1 MAESQPVLHPIDL
14 EIQQPLHGQVV
25 VGTGTAT
32 VANVSLQGRIVA
44 TTFGNPAGLLRK
56 WYSSLGKDVLGT
68 SDQLVAPLA
77 VGSHTITYTVKDK
90 NEDGVPPAQLEALF
104 KSVEHI
110 GATGGPPD
118 PPPADGRP
126 PCVVHVLIANIVAPL
141 NGANLGLNNAVLEA
155 EAPLQWG
162 KYVAGAAVYPER
174 DSAYAA
180 VNKVRYRWFFTG
192 INPPGARIELDVQ
205 GGNAMVLVPPASNGE
220 VPRLRY
226 SGGLP
231 AGVVVGQQYV
241 VTLRVEHAANAA
253 QGHEVTRTVM
263 IV

>member
-1 MAESQPVLHPIDL
+1 MA
-14 EIQQPLHGQVV
+14 
-25 VGTGTAT
+25 
-32 VANVSLQGRIVA
+32 
-44 TTFGNPAGLLRK
+44 NPGGLFRK
-56 WYSSLGKDVLGT
+56 WYSSLGKDVLGK

-126 PCVVHVLIANIVAPL
+126 CVVHVLIANILAPL
-141 NGANLGLNNAVLEA
+141 NGANLGPNGVVLEA
-155 EAPLQWG
+155 QAPLQWG
-162 KYVAGAAVYPER
+162 KYVQGAAVYPER
-174 DSAYAA
+174 DPAYAA

-192 INPPGARIELDVQ
+192 INPPRARIELDVQ
-205 GGNAMVLVPPASNGE
+205 GGNAMVLVPPASDGE
-220 VPRLRY
+220 LPRLRY

-231 AGVVVGQQYV
+231 PGVAAGQYV
-241 VTLRVEHAANAA
+241 RDAAGGAC
-253 QGHEVTRTVM
+253 G
-263 IV
+263 

>member
-1 MAESQPVLHPIDL
+1 MAELHPIGL
-14 EIQQPLHGQVV
+14 EIQQPLHEQVV
-25 VGTGTAT
+25 VGAGVAT
-32 VANVSLQGRIVA
+32 TANVALQGRIVA
-44 TTFGNPAGLLRK
+44 TTFGNPAGLFRK

-68 SDQLVAPLA
+68 SDQLVAALA
-77 VGSHTITYTVKDK
+77 VGSHTVTYTAKDK

-126 PCVVHVLIANIVAPL
+126 CVVHVLIANPLAPA
-141 NGANLGLNNAVLEA
+141 NGANLSKTNAVLEA
-155 EAPLQWG
+155 QAPLQWG
-162 KYVAGAAVYPER
+162 KYVDGAAVYAER
-174 DSAYAA
+174 DPAYAA
-180 VNKVRYRWFFTG
+180 VNKVRYRWFFTRV
-192 INPPGARIELDVQ
+192 NPPGARIELDVQ

-220 VPRLRY
+220 LPRLRY

-231 AGVVVGQQYV
+231 SAVVVGQQYV
-241 VTLRVEHAANAA
+241 VTLRVEHADDATL
-253 QGHEVTRTVM
+253 GHEATRTVM

>member
-1 MAESQPVLHPIDL
+1 MMAELNSITL

-25 VGTGTAT
+25 VGAGVAT
-32 VANVSLQGRIVA
+32 TANVALQGHIVA
-44 TTFGNPAGLLRK
+44 TTFGNPPGLFRK

-77 VGSHTITYTVKDK
+77 VGSHTITYTMKDK

-118 PPPADGRP
+118 PAPADGR
-126 PCVVHVLIANIVAPL
+126 PCVVHVLIANMVTPA
-141 NGANLGLNNAVLEA
+141 NGANLSKANGVLEA
-155 EAPLQWG
+155 QAPLQWG
-162 KYVAGAAVYPER
+162 KYVDGAGVYPER
-174 DSAYAA
+174 DPAYTA
-180 VNKVRYRWFFTG
+180 VNKVRYRWFFTRV
-192 INPPGARIELDVQ
+192 NPPGARIELDVQ
-205 GGNAMVLVPPASNGE
+205 GGNAMVLVPPASNSE

-226 SGGLP
+226 SGALP
-231 AGVVVGQQYV
+231 PGVVVGQQYV
-241 VTLRVEHAANAA
+241 VTLRVEHADDAT
-253 QGHEVTRTVM
+253 QGHEVARTVM